1 MILII
6 VVLAILSLC
15 LYLLFRDTL
24 NRLQYIGPVY
34 WITRDNTPKGTPL
47 LSIGFMRQ
55 TSFPWKIGKG
65 IQVSLHKYSFQL
77 GICKKSNHYD
87 EEEGILGALGGRY
100 LDTSTKDIRE
110 W

>member
-1 MILII
+1 MIVLLSLII
-6 VVLAILSLC
+6 ISLC
-15 LYLLFRDTL
+15 LYLLFRNTL

-65 IQVSLHKYSFQL
+65 IQVSLHNYSFQL